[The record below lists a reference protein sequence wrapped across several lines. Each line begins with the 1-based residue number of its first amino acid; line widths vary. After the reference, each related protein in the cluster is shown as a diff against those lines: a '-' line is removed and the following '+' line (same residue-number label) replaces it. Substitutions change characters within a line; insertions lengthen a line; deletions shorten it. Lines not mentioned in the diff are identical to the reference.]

1 MEIMSADVLS
11 LVIPTY
17 NEKRAL
23 QALLPKLASVAKR
36 LSTPVEFIVV
46 DDNSP
51 DGSADYAQS
60 FCTETPATIRV
71 VKRAGKFGQASAVIE
86 GWRSAR
92 GNILG
97 VMDADGAHD
106 ESVLPELLEAVV
118 GGPAEI
124 AVGSRFVK
132 GGGAGDWSVPR
143 KLLSYGAVFL
153 AQFICPA
160 RDATSGYL
168 LFRREIL
175 EGVSMDPTGFRIG
188 LEVMVRGRYRTFT
201 EVPYVSKA
209 RTKGGGKVD
218 PGEIFSYLY
227 QLTSLFS
234 YRYRHPHQRRRWTRV
249 VS

>member
-1 MEIMSADVLS
+1 MSTDVLS

-17 NEKRAL
+17 NEKRSL
-23 QALLPKLASVAKR
+23 QALLPRLQAVAQR
-36 LSTPVEFIVV
+36 LRTPVEYIVV

-51 DGSADYAQS
+51 DGTADFAQT
-60 FCTETPATIRV
+60 FPTEHPATVRV
-71 VKRAGKFGQASAVIE
+71 IKRAGKFGQASAVIE

-97 VMDADGAHD
+97 VMDADGSHD
-106 ESVLPELLEAVV
+106 ESVLPELLDAVV
-118 GGPAEI
+118 EGPAEV
-124 AVGSRFVK
+124 AVGSRFIK
-132 GGGAGDWSVPR
+132 GGGAGNWPLTR
-143 KLLSYGAVFL
+143 KFLSIAAVLL

-160 RDATSGYL
+160 RDATSGFL
-168 LFRREIL
+168 LFRREVL

-201 EVPYVSKA
+201 EVPYVHRA
-209 RTKGGGKVD
+209 RQKGGGKLD
-218 PGEIFSYLY
+218 PLEVFSYLY
-227 QLTSLFS
+227 QLTSLVS